1 MNIKSSADEESSRA
15 RINLLVDVDRELE
28 HCTVDDAFSKDGVI
42 GKIFFIKKYLVT
54 PSVSKLQKWFLHQ
67 NGVEFKSEI
76 TDVSC
81 FLTSINNN
89 RCHNRFLI
97 V

>member
-1 MNIKSSADEESSRA
+1 MNIKSSADEDSSRA

-54 PSVSKLQKWFLHQ
+54 PSVSKLQKFNQKTKYDTCNVW
-67 NGVEFKSEI
+67 SEAGQEQEGQKMMK
-76 TDVSC
+76 
-81 FLTSINNN
+81 
-89 RCHNRFLI
+89 RCL
-97 V
+97 